1 MPVLTL
7 DLAMVLVER
16 ALRIAGVSGG
26 ATRDEIR
33 AAMDDL
39 VYSADAIALPDRGG
53 IIVRIPD
60 SSTHAITTGAVSP
73 AP

>member
-7 DLAMVLVER
+7 DLAMVLIER

-39 VYSADAIALPDRGG
+39 VYSSDAIALPDRGR
-53 IIVRIPD
+53 IIVRTPGP
-60 SSTHAITTGAVSP
+60 SSHAARTGLAP
-73 AP
+73 AH